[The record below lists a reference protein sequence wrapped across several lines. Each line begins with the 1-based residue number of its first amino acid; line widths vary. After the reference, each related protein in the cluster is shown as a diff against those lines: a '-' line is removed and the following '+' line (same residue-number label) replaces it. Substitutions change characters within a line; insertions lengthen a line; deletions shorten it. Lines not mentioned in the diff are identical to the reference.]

1 MFVLIN
7 PPRIQPK
14 AWGKPNVF
22 PPIVLAS
29 VAAVFAEKKY
39 SVSIIDAP
47 TEGWKNLE
55 EMDET
60 KYRVGL
66 SAQTIA
72 ERVRQW
78 NPDVVVV
85 EIPFSGWSK
94 TALEVVYAVKAV
106 NKKIAVVLMGQ
117 HPSGPRPEACL
128 SDSEVDFVVIGEPE
142 NTIFELVDALESRKQ
157 DFATIEGLG
166 FKKMGNPFSPVNA
179 LLLRI
184 WILCRFPQGI
194 YFQ

>member
-1 MFVLIN
+1 MRVCLIN

-29 VAAVFAEKKY
+29 VAAVLEKKHF
-39 SVSIIDAP
+39 VSIIDAP

-55 EMDET
+55 ELDAT

-66 SAQTIA
+66 NSQTIA
-72 ERVRQW
+72 ERIKQW

-94 TALEVVYAVKAV
+94 KAFEVVSEIKAV
-106 NKKIAVVLMGQ
+106 NRKISVVLMGL
-117 HPSGPRPEACL
+117 HPSARP
-128 SDSEVDFVVIGEPE
+128 
-142 NTIFELVDALESRKQ
+142 
-157 DFATIEGLG
+157 
-166 FKKMGNPFSPVNA
+166 
-179 LLLRI
+179 
-184 WILCRFPQGI
+184 
-194 YFQ
+194 